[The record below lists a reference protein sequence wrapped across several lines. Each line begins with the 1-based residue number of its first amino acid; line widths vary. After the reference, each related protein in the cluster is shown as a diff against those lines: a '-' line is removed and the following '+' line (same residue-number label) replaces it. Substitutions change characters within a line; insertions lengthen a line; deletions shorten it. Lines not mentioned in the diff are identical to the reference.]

1 MPPTPRQTADR
12 DRWRMINTCLCLI
25 AVVLATVAIAILI
38 LIPWQL
44 GPVLI
49 RSLDEF
55 RASNLNQAL
64 TARVNPLERPIEG
77 LLE

>member
-1 MPPTPRQTADR
+1 
-12 DRWRMINTCLCLI
+12 MINTCLSLI
-25 AVVLATVAIAILI
+25 AVVFATVAIAILI

-44 GPVLI
+44 GRVLI
-49 RSLDEF
+49 RSLDELG
-55 RASNLNQAL
+55 ASNLNQAL